1 MKNNII
7 KTAGYALLACLLPV
21 SCQDNAWDE
30 HYRTD
35 ESSNGLTL
43 MQVLENNPELSEF
56 CRLVKEAG
64 LDSLLNDSQTY
75 TVWAPSNA
83 ALAGYTSDGVT
94 REQLLK
100 NHIAR
105 FIYNTSDVADVA
117 SVRVKM
123 LNGKYQEYSHA
134 GGRFFMGT
142 AEVAPQSWLASN
154 GILQVVD
161 GIFPFDYNL
170 WEIIKYSPDTDSIA
184 NYLTSFDERIFQIS
198 KSTPLYRNE
207 DGRVVY
213 DSVFDERNVWL
224 RRHGRVDLEDS
235 VYTVIVPNNA
245 AWIEAYNNIRQYHRT
260 VGTLLSET
268 GSGTSITRTFETSG
282 FPADS
287 LQRAHTCQTI
297 TQDLIFRSKTGIFP
311 SDSIFSTGGNV
322 FYTPSYLL
330 SQATPVDASNGK
342 AYMTGSL
349 THKPLE
355 AYHKPIIIEAEN
367 PAGRTYANAILNR
380 RSVEGIDYKDYTNY
394 RELISGGSYLEVVNT
409 TTVSLT
415 QPYVTYDIPNTLAA
429 KYNIYA
435 VFAPKEAFDPEVL
448 PRDIDSTKVQFYL
461 TYVNE
466 SGVMKEGGAITKD
479 PVTNADFITK
489 GREMTTFL
497 IAKDIQFPY
506 ANYSSSPFAVG
517 EKPMTTV
524 RLRIR
529 TNVAANETSK
539 FSKTMRIDYL
549 ILEPVNE

>member
-1 MKNNII
+1 
-7 KTAGYALLACLLPV
+7 
-21 SCQDNAWDE
+21 
-30 HYRTD
+30 
-35 ESSNGLTL
+35 
-43 MQVLENNPELSEF
+43 MQVLENNPDLSEF

-64 LDSLLNDSQTY
+64 LDSLLNAPQTY
-75 TVWAPSNA
+75 TVWAPTNA
-83 ALAGYTSDGVT
+83 ALAGFTGDGAT
-94 REQLLK
+94 REQVLK

-105 FIYNTSDVADVA
+105 FLYNTSDLADVA

-142 AEVAPQSWLASN
+142 AEVGHQSWLASN
-154 GILQVVD
+154 GILQTVD
-161 GIFPFDYNL
+161 AVFPFYYNL
-170 WEIIKYSPDTDSIA
+170 WETIKYTADTDSIA
-184 NYLTSFDERIFQIS
+184 AFLTSFDERIFQVS

-213 DSVFDERNVWL
+213 DSVFDDRNVWL
-224 RRHGRVDLEDS
+224 RRYGRIDLEDS
-235 VYTVIVPNNA
+235 VYTVIIPNNA
-245 AWIEAYNNIRQYHRT
+245 AWIEAYNKIRQYHRT

-282 FPADS
+282 FLVDS

-297 TQDLIFRSKTGIFP
+297 TQDLIFRNKTGIFP
-311 SDSIFSTGGNV
+311 SDSIFSTSGNV

-330 SQATPVDASNGK
+330 AQATPADASNGK

-349 THKPLE
+349 MHKPVE
-355 AYHKPIIIEAEN
+355 SYHKPIKIEAEN

-380 RSVEGIDYKDYTNY
+380 RSVEDVDYGDYTNY
-394 RELISGGSYLEVVNT
+394 LELISGGSYLEVVNT

-435 VFAPKEAFDPEVL
+435 VFAPKEAFDPQGGYTK
-448 PRDIDSTKVQFYL
+448 PDSAKVQFYL

-466 SGVMKEGGAITKD
+466 SGVMKEGSAIAKD
-479 PVTNADFITK
+479 PVTNADFVTK
-489 GREMTTFL
+489 GRGMTTFL
-497 IAKDIQFPY
+497 IAKDIKFPY
-506 ANYSSSPFAVG
+506 ANYSSSPFAAG
-517 EKPMTTV
+517 EKPITTV

-529 TNVAANETSK
+529 TNIAATETSK